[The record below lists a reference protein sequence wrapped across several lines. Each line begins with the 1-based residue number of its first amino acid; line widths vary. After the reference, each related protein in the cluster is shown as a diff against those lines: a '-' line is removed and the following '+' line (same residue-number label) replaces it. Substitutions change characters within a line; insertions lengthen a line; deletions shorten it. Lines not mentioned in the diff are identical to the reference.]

1 MKAVI
6 IEDEDIIARVLQNKI
21 KNIDPAIHIIDI
33 LPSLKVA
40 RAWFLNNSEPD
51 ILFMDIQLSDG
62 VSFELLEQY
71 QFNCPIVFT
80 TAYDEYAIRAFK
92 VNGIDY
98 LLKPVEEEEL
108 RKAIEKCKAI
118 IERKKPAITDFSE
131 LVKALSN
138 AQHPMKRYKEKII
151 VNIRNQWMPINTSD
165 VACFARETLNY
176 IYLFNGERYL
186 IDFSSLDDVEELL
199 DPQKFYRAN
208 RQYIINVDAV
218 QTVKPLENSKLVIRL
233 KEPNHKFDID
243 MSREKAP
250 GFKKWLD
257 R

>member
-21 KNIDPAIHIIDI
+21 RSIDPDIQIAGI

-40 RAWFLNNSEPD
+40 RNWFLNNAEPD

-71 QFNCPIVFT
+71 QLRCPIVFT

-92 VNGIDY
+92 VNGVDY
-98 LLKPVEEEEL
+98 LLKPVDEDEL
-108 RKAIEKCKAI
+108 RKAIDKCKAI
-118 IERKKPAITDFSE
+118 IERKSPAITDLSE
-131 LVKALSN
+131 LVKALTMR
-138 AQHPMKRYKEKII
+138 QQPMNQYKEKFI
-151 VNIRNQWMPINTSD
+151 VNIRNQWMPVNTSD
-165 VACFARETLNY
+165 IACFARETLNY

-186 IDFSSLDDVEELL
+186 LDYSTLDEVEELL
-199 DPQKFYRAN
+199 DQQKFYRAN
-208 RQYIINVDAV
+208 RQYIINIDAV
-218 QTVKPLENSKLVIRL
+218 QTVKPLENAKLLIRL
-233 KEPNHKFDID
+233 KEPNHKTNIE

-250 GFKKWLD
+250 VFKKWLD

>member
-1 MKAVI
+1 MNVVI
-6 IEDEDIIARVLQNKI
+6 IEDEEIIARVLQNKVRT
-21 KNIDPAIHIIDI
+21 IDPEINITAI

-40 RAWFLNNSEPD
+40 RAWFLNNAEPD
-51 ILFMDIQLSDG
+51 MLFMDIQLSDG
-62 VSFELLEQY
+62 VSFELLDQY
-71 QFNCPIVFT
+71 KFNCPIVFT

-92 VNGIDY
+92 VNGVDY

-108 RKAIEKCKAI
+108 EKAIDKCKAI
-118 IERKKPAITDFSE
+118 IEGRKPAISDFSE
-131 LVKALSN
+131 LVRALAGS
-138 AQHPMKRYKEKII
+138 QQPVKKYKEKII
-151 VNIRNQWMPINTSD
+151 VNIRNQWMPVNTSD
-165 VACFARETLNY
+165 IACFARETLNY
-176 IYLFNGERYL
+176 IYLFNGERYM

-199 DPQKFYRAN
+199 DPRQFYRAN

-233 KEPNHKFDID
+233 KQPNDKVNID